1 MYVYFSSPT
10 NSNQKAEKS
19 NLSIYGPVGFMDSI
33 LLTLREGIHSIKEIY
48 GAGASSFHAFSLNR
62 FKSTLLDFSFLWVL
76 FDGETWL
83 FSGTHVKSVYIHFL

>member
-1 MYVYFSSPT
+1 
-10 NSNQKAEKS
+10 
-19 NLSIYGPVGFMDSI
+19 MDSI

-62 FKSTLLDFSFLWVL
+62 FKATLLDFSFLWVL